1 MALKISA
8 PRGTKDVLPGDVY
21 KWQFVERVFRETAG
35 LFGYR
40 EHRFPT
46 FEHTELFVRGVGD
59 TTDVVQKEMYTFTD
73 KGGRSV
79 TLRPE
84 GTASVVRSFLEHSLY
99 AAGLPVKSCYL
110 ISNFR
115 YEKPQEGRL
124 REFHQFGA
132 ECIGSAEPI
141 ADAEL
146 IGLADA
152 YFRRLGIRGLA
163 LELNSIGCPE
173 CRPKFH
179 SALRAYFDG
188 RKNELC
194 DTCLT
199 RLERNPMRILDCKNP
214 ACAEL
219 AKSAPTVLDFLCDDC
234 KTHFDRTKA
243 LLTEMG
249 IPFSIN
255 PNIVRG
261 LDYYT
266 RTVFEFVSDQIGAQ
280 GTVCGGGRYDG
291 LVSELGGQPMP
302 ALGFAGGVERLLLVM
317 EAQGVR
323 ILEEDGCD
331 LFVAVAGEEAML
343 PVQRLVQELRF
354 AGVSVERDLM
364 GRALKAQM
372 KYASRIRAR
381 YCVVVG
387 EEEIQN
393 QKVMLKDMQTGEQ
406 VPIELNAQA
415 IRAKL
420 PKV

>member
-1 MALKISA
+1 
-8 PRGTKDVLPGDVY
+8 
-21 KWQFVERVFRETAG
+21 
-35 LFGYR
+35 
-40 EHRFPT
+40 
-46 FEHTELFVRGVGD
+46 
-59 TTDVVQKEMYTFTD
+59 
-73 KGGRSV
+73 
-79 TLRPE
+79 
-84 GTASVVRSFLEHSLY
+84 
-99 AAGLPVKSCYL
+99 
-110 ISNFR
+110 
-115 YEKPQEGRL
+115 
-124 REFHQFGA
+124 
-132 ECIGSAEPI
+132 
-141 ADAEL
+141 
-146 IGLADA
+146 
-152 YFRRLGIRGLA
+152 
-163 LELNSIGCPE
+163 
-173 CRPKFH
+173 
-179 SALRAYFDG
+179 
-188 RKNELC
+188 
-194 DTCLT
+194 
-199 RLERNPMRILDCKNP
+199 
-214 ACAEL
+214 
-219 AKSAPTVLDFLCDDC
+219 
-234 KTHFDRTKA
+234 
-243 LLTEMG
+243 MG

-323 ILEEDGCD
+323 IPEEDGCD